1 MMETQAGSW
10 VYAESEN
17 LCKKIPVCR
26 FTAGKLPMR
35 ISVVY
40 RVLGIGIV
48 AVVVLA
54 VTLIIF
60 LMPDVRPDD
69 VLAAYQEQ
77 VNYSDLAILYPL
89 NETLFP
95 PDIAASTFR
104 WKDDNSES
112 DTWLVTISFQD
123 NKPRMNFVTS
133 KLQWMPKAKEWEI
146 IKKRSVEKEA
156 EVVVIGVDRSARQAE
171 SLLVHRKTRSAHPC
185 FTAKWTCLLLMPS
198 KTPRAYA
205 GALELSLPRGSRP
218 LFSRNYRSVGTA
230 THLQKMPVFSLWM
243 WITQIVKAHT
253 LFHRSR
259 KKWFWPPAI
268 S

>member
-1 MMETQAGSW
+1 MAG
-10 VYAESEN
+10 
-17 LCKKIPVCR
+17 R
-26 FTAGKLPMR
+26 LPMR
-35 ISVVY
+35 KSVVY
-40 RVLGIGIV
+40 RILGIGIV

-60 LMPDVRPDD
+60 LRPGVRPDD

-77 VNYSDLAILYPL
+77 VNYNDLAILYPL
-89 NETLFP
+89 NQTLFP
-95 PDIAASTFR
+95 PDIAAPIFR

-156 EVVVIGVDRSARQAE
+156 EVVVIGVDHSAPDKI
-171 SLLVHRKTRSAHPC
+171 LSAGRISVSTSNDPVVRPC
-185 FTAKWTCLLLMPS
+185 FTGKWTCPLLMPS
-198 KTPRAYA
+198 KTPRASA
-205 GALELSLPRGSRP
+205 GALELSLPRSSRR

-230 THLQKMPVFSLWM
+230 THLQKMPVSSLWM

-253 LFHRSR
+253 LFHRLQ
-259 KKWFWPPAI
+259 KKCFWPPAI